1 MSESGIITRL
11 YKEILHLNNKNTSQ
25 LRANNLNR
33 YFFKEDK
40 HMANKHIVFKYK
52 TKKKKHQQN
61 NHKVYKNKKKTVI
74 YNSTLT
80 ETAIIRKRDNNK

>member
-40 HMANKHIVFKYK
+40 HMANKRIVFKYK
-52 TKKKKHQQN
+52 S
-61 NHKVYKNKKKTVI
+61 KTVI

>member
-52 TKKKKHQQN
+52 S
-61 NHKVYKNKKKTVI
+61 KTVI